1 MIIVSVLYPNGPK
14 ARFDVDYY
22 TRKHMPM
29 VQQRLGTPL
38 RRVVVEQGIAGGAPA
53 PPPPFPPPAHRIS
66 GRSRPFQGPSVPP
79 PARPRATPPTTT
91 GPQPLTQTA

>member
-14 ARFDVDYY
+14 ARFDIDYY

-38 RRVVVEQGIAGGAPA
+38 RRVVVEQGIAGGRRAR
-53 PPPPFPPPAHRIS
+53 HRRFWRRRTCIS
-66 GRSRPFQGPSVPP
+66 TRSRRFKAPSVRTPVRSWP
-79 PARPRATPPTTT
+79 TSRTTRARSR
-91 GPQPLTQTA
+91 

>member
-38 RRVVVEQGIAGGAPA
+38 RRVVVEQGIAGAAPGDA
-53 PPPPFPPPAHRIS
+53 LLDIPNYTSA
-66 GRSRPFQGPSVPP
+66 
-79 PARPRATPPTTT
+79 
-91 GPQPLTQTA
+91 QPVIQIGEVRV